1 MEIFGYR
8 KLVAYQKAKE
18 VVKRTYKLLKK
29 FPAEERYAMCDQLR
43 RASLS
48 ITSNIAEGVNRFS
61 VKDKAHFIEI
71 AYGSLMEV
79 SSQFEIAE
87 DLEYISSED
96 RLSMDFLIEEDA
108 RLLSGLL
115 NSYKPADSKQ
125 WTNYSKPTTD
135 TNRRPSERRAELVRA
150 MLSEKEEDE
159 VKL

>member
-1 MEIFGYR
+1 MEVFGYR
-8 KLVAYQKAKE
+8 KLIAYQKAKE

-43 RASLS
+43 RASVS

-61 VKDKAHFIEI
+61 IKDKSHFIEM

-87 DLEYISSED
+87 DLGYITADD
-96 RLSMDFLIEEDA
+96 RMNMDLLIEEDA

-115 NSYKPADSKQ
+115 NSYKPSDPNQ
-125 WTNYSKPTTD
+125 
-135 TNRRPSERRAELVRA
+135 
-150 MLSEKEEDE
+150 
-159 VKL
+159 

>member
-1 MEIFGYR
+1 MEVFGYR
-8 KLVAYQKAKE
+8 KLIAYQKAKE

-71 AYGSLMEV
+71 AYSSLMEV

-87 DLEYISSED
+87 ELEYITNED
-96 RLSMDFLIEEDA
+96 RLSMDILIEEDA

-115 NSYKPADSKQ
+115 KTFKPSTDS
-125 WTNYSKPTTD
+125 T
-135 TNRRPSERRAELVRA
+135 L
-150 MLSEKEEDE
+150 
-159 VKL
+159 

>member
-1 MEIFGYR
+1 MEVFGYR
-8 KLVAYQKAKE
+8 KLIAYQKAKE
-18 VVKRTYKLLKK
+18 IVKRTYKLLKK

-71 AYGSLMEV
+71 AYSSLMEV

-87 DLEYISSED
+87 ELEYITNED
-96 RLSMDFLIEEDA
+96 RLSMDILIEEDA

-115 NSYKPADSKQ
+115 KTFKPSIDS
-125 WTNYSKPTTD
+125 T
-135 TNRRPSERRAELVRA
+135 L
-150 MLSEKEEDE
+150 
-159 VKL
+159 

>member
-8 KLVAYQKAKE
+8 KLIAYQKAKE
-18 VVKRTYKLLKK
+18 IVKRTYKLLKK

-43 RASLS
+43 RASVS

-61 VKDKAHFIEI
+61 IKDKAHFIEI

-87 DLEYISSED
+87 ELDYITTAD
-96 RLSMDFLIEEDA
+96 RQNMDQLIEEDA

-115 NSYKPADSKQ
+115 NSYKP
-125 WTNYSKPTTD
+125 TD
-135 TNRRPSERRAELVRA
+135 
-150 MLSEKEEDE
+150 
-159 VKL
+159 